1 MTPDGVMSDNQPRQ
15 EDEIE
20 LGEASKMNEIFRVQ
34 ARNSACG
41 IQWATVFAGYKERKC
56 LIILINICKWHPI
69 FKLTEELR
77 YN

>member
-41 IQWATVFAGYKERKC
+41 IQ
-56 LIILINICKWHPI
+56 
-69 FKLTEELR
+69 
-77 YN
+77 